1 MLLRRKFPQARVLR
15 MDASG
20 LGSAGILTLSPV
32 SAVISGLPLLG
43 MPNDK
48 VAAILSGAFG
58 LLRQGGAFYQFT
70 YGPKC
75 PVSRVVLDP
84 LGLQAVRIGRA
95 LANLPPA
102 AVYRIERKAPGSHK
116 TS

>member
-1 MLLRRKFPQARVLR
+1 
-15 MDASG
+15 MDAAG
-20 LGSAGILTLSPV
+20 LAAAGLVTLSPIA
-32 SAVISGLPLLG
+32 AVVSGLPLLG

-48 VAAILSGAFG
+48 VAATLSGTFG

-75 PVSRVVLDP
+75 PVSRVVLEP